1 MIQTKVFYELSILFE
16 NWKQNR
22 KILTFYI
29 NVIQPYANM
38 GTRMLN
44 EQKTI
49 PCKGCS
55 VKYTLCFIPSL
66 DHSKFLITY
75 YLKKLPCEGSFI
87 YFLANLSKIE
97 RKKQIIRFTK
107 RLKCPTEP
115 FAKIVFEDR
124 IELIRTLEKTPIILL
139 KCHGLSSLVPERNNF
154 IKSLN
159 KVESEIRKCECSFYR
174 DN

>member
-1 MIQTKVFYELSILFE
+1 MIQTKVFYELSIQFE

-38 GTRMLN
+38 GTRMLT

-49 PCKGCS
+49 PCKCCS

-66 DHSKFLITY
+66 DNSKFFITY
-75 YLKKLPCEGSFI
+75 YLKKMPCEGSFI
-87 YFLANLSKIE
+87 YFLANLNKIE
-97 RKKQIIRFTK
+97 RKKQAIEFTK
-107 RLKCPTEP
+107 KLKCPNEP
-115 FAKIVFEDR
+115 FAKTIFGNKID
-124 IELIRTLEKTPIILL
+124 IIRTLKKLPIILL
-139 KCHGLSSLVPERNNF
+139 KCYGMPNLVVLHDNF

-159 KVESEIRKCECSFYR
+159 RLENEIRECECDCY
-174 DN
+174 

>member
-1 MIQTKVFYELSILFE
+1 MIQTKAFYELSIQFE

-38 GTRMLN
+38 GTRMLT

-49 PCKGCS
+49 PCKCCS

-66 DHSKFLITY
+66 DNSKFFITY
-75 YLKKLPCEGSFI
+75 YLKKLPCAGSFM

-97 RKKQIIRFTK
+97 RKKQIIQFTK

-115 FAKIVFEDR
+115 FAKIVFENR

-139 KCHGLSSLVPERNNF
+139 KCHELSSIVPERNNF

-159 KVESEIRKCECSFYR
+159 KVESEIRKCEGSFYR